1 MRIGR
6 PSPALVIS
14 IVALV
19 MSTTGSAVA
28 AVNFARNAGAV
39 DKKSAVGA
47 SSSTNRAAGKLVAT
61 ARGGGDKG
69 KIPWKFLADVSNA
82 DSFAAPFA
90 VQDNAAG
97 TNVALDTTSFGRFEA
112 SCRDQNTRAGV
123 ENPRTVLTFASTST
137 GAMNVARRV
146 GNGDGT
152 VKLLAPGTV
161 DSFTIDGS
169 NTFEY
174 HLQQNETHILMQGAV
189 RQDRPTTAEG
199 ACLVWGSVQVVKD
212 NGA

>member
-1 MRIGR
+1 M
-6 PSPALVIS
+6 VIA
-14 IVALV
+14 IIALV

-47 SSSTNRAAGKLVAT
+47 SASTSRAAGKLVAT
-61 ARGGGDKG
+61 ARGGANKG

-82 DSFAAPFA
+82 DSFAVPFQ

-97 TNVALDTTSFGRFEA
+97 ASTTLDATSFGRFEA
-112 SCRDQNTRAGV
+112 SCRDQNNRAGV
-123 ENPRTVLTFASTST
+123 EDPSTVITFASTST
-137 GAMNVARRV
+137 LPMNVARRV

-152 VKLLAPGTV
+152 VKLLQPGTV
-161 DSFTIDGS
+161 DTFTINAS

-174 HLQQNETHILMQGAV
+174 HLQRSESHVLIQGAV
-189 RQDRPTTAEG
+189 RQDRPNNATG
-199 ACLVWGSVQVVKD
+199 ACLVWGSVQVIKD
-212 NGA
+212 RGA